1 MVVRIYRMKK
11 FVVGNNLAP
20 SPLKGAKSIK
30 IPRNRK
36 SVAVPKRSQALLKG
50 RPATKAP
57 AKNRKK
63 TNR

>member
-11 FVVGNNLAP
+11 FVVGNNLSP

-30 IPRNRK
+30 ISRNRK
-36 SVAVPKRSQALLKG
+36 SLAVPKRSQALLKG
-50 RPATKAP
+50 RSATKAP